1 MGYPRTDIAKFDRS
15 CRQAYIAL
23 ANMMSAAA
31 MIGIDSCPIEDFNQQ
46 GAERVLDEAGLLEH
60 GRFGLAVMVAFG
72 YRVNPQPIKRRQA
85 MEQVV
90 RWI

>member
-1 MGYPRTDIAKFDRS
+1 MGYPRTDMAKFDWS

-23 ANMMSAAA
+23 ANMMTAAA
-31 MIGIDSCPIEDFNQQ
+31 MIG
-46 GAERVLDEAGLLEH
+46 VLGEAGLLED
-60 GRFGLAVMVAFG
+60 GQFGLAVMVAFG

-90 RWI
+90 RWV